1 MGLCKVAAMDLGI
14 WMVTGALVLALGIF
28 VVGWIWQLTR
38 SKAALGEVV
47 ESGTGNISKAF
58 ADSPYAPPAFGIGI
72 QAPPLPQPPPLSGPQ
87 RKGWW
92 KVSSAPY
99 RFYDLPLMAFIAGV
113 YCLPL
118 VMQAVATGNSEAGA
132 ASPAGEVGVGE
143 VLATVVFQFF
153 MVALVLGCMAKRV
166 SLGRW
171 LGLEWRLWPMVFV
184 ISPLAVGLT
193 WGVVG
198 VMQESG
204 FISWLESMTGNDGR
218 QEVVKAFTEAQSPV
232 LLVLLS
238 AMAVVVAPLTEEVLF
253 RGYLYPVAKR
263 FVGRLP
269 AILFGSL
276 IFAVAHNNAMALIP
290 LFTLGVLLTL
300 AYEFTGSLWAPI
312 SIHVLFNGLTVAV
325 QIAIRNGWVEVPGV

>member
-1 MGLCKVAAMDLGI
+1 
-14 WMVTGALVLALGIF
+14 
-28 VVGWIWQLTR
+28 
-38 SKAALGEVV
+38 
-47 ESGTGNISKAF
+47 
-58 ADSPYAPPAFGIGI
+58 
-72 QAPPLPQPPPLSGPQ
+72 
-87 RKGWW
+87 
-92 KVSSAPY
+92 
-99 RFYDLPLMAFIAGV
+99 MAFIAGV